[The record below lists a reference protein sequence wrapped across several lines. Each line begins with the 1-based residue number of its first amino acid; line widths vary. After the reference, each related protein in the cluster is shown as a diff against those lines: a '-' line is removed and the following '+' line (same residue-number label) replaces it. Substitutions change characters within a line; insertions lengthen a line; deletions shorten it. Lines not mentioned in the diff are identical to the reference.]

1 MKFRDAHLM
10 FTSLCKRATT
20 DMLVIHHSNGG
31 NDVDF
36 SAERIHAMHLN
47 VGYSGAGYHFVI
59 RKDGTVEAARP
70 EWAVGAH
77 AVGEN
82 YHTIGICLSGDFSIA
97 MPTCEQ
103 IDSLAELIHD
113 LCRDYH
119 IPCDRQH
126 IVGHCDLMS
135 TDCPG
140 HGVYSQLDDI
150 INRAQSDNPPTYTG
164 IPVENIFDLARRY
177 ESNGD
182 PAAIGYGYGLYQF
195 NKKTVKYF
203 VEWLKIYPD
212 DKLANYGKTLADA
225 NNFDGTWQMLGTVDP
240 GHFSQ
245 LQDEFAKAQYF
256 DEIERLLDK
265 EGFHLKNHSINLQAV
280 IFARAI
286 QHGVFGCLE
295 LLKRSCTYPNLS
307 YIDDMSF
314 DRTFISNIYDY
325 LIKNPAYG
333 LAVDKLNDALRNR
346 FIKEKAD
353 ALA

>member
-1 MKFRDAHLM
+1 MKFRDAHLN
-10 FTSLCKRATT
+10 FATLSKRAAT

-47 VGYSGAGYHFVI
+47 IGYSGAGYHFII
-59 RKDGTVEAARP
+59 RKNGTVELARP

-77 AVGEN
+77 AAGEN

-97 MPTCEQ
+97 LPAVEQ
-103 IDSLAELIHD
+103 INSLAELIHD

-119 IPCDRQH
+119 IPCDREH

-150 INRAQSDNPPTYTG
+150 IALARKDKPPDYVG

-182 PAAIGYGYGLYQF
+182 PAAIGFGYGLYQF
-195 NKKTVKYF
+195 NSLTVNAF
-203 VEWLKIYPD
+203 VDWLKIYPD
-212 DKLANYGKTLADA
+212 DKLANYGRTLDNAV
-225 NNFDGTWQMLGTVDP
+225 NFDGTWQMLGTVDP
-240 GHFSQ
+240 GHFAQ
-245 LQDEFAKAQYF
+245 LQDEFAKEQYF
-256 DEIERLLDK
+256 DETARLLRK
-265 EGFHLKNHSINLQAV
+265 ENFNVQNHSVNLQAV

-286 QHGVFGCLE
+286 QHGVFGCIE
-295 LLKRSCTYPNLS
+295 LLKRACTFPNLS
-307 YIDDMSF
+307 YVDDMSF
-314 DRTFISNIYDY
+314 DRTFITAIYDY
-325 LIKNPAYG
+325 LIDNPAYG
-333 LAVDKLNDALRNR
+333 LAVNKLNDALRSR